1 MRFRIDLKIFI
12 FIVLFYF
19 TKQIEIYG
27 ILMIFAIIHELGHL
41 LAGLILGMEPEK
53 FEVMPFGVS
62 ISFKILTEDY
72 NLKVKKG
79 NRLELKKI
87 FVAFAGPITNI
98 IMILITK
105 CLAIDFVKSLLICYA
120 NLLIM
125 LFNLLPIY
133 PLDGGRILKS
143 ILYIFIGK
151 RKAEKYTNLISKI
164 VVYLI
169 TAISSVLIIYLKNIA
184 IFLMV
189 VFLWYLIIVEEI
201 KYNKKMQI
209 LKKFDNYNQ

>member
-1 MRFRIDLKIFI
+1 MKLRIDLKIFI
-12 FIVLFYF
+12 FIALFYF

-53 FEVMPFGVS
+53 IEIMPFGVS

-72 NLKVKKG
+72 NSKVKNG
-79 NRLELKKI
+79 NKLELKKI
-87 FVAFAGPITNI
+87 FVAFAGPITNFL
-98 IMILITK
+98 MILITR
-105 CLAIDFVKSLLICYA
+105 CLTIDFEKSLLICYA

-133 PLDGGRILKS
+133 PLDGGRILRS
-143 ILYIFIGK
+143 VLYIFIGK

-164 VVYLI
+164 VVSII
-169 TAISSVLIIYLKNIA
+169 TAISSILILYLKNIA

-189 VFLWYLIIVEEI
+189 VFLWYLIITEDI
-201 KYNKKMQI
+201 KYNKRMQI
-209 LKKFDNYNQ
+209 FKKFDNYNQ